1 MSAEPYWTLERHGV
15 EPQPEVQAIVRALYA
30 EVYAEAPYNE
40 TPESVAAWVD
50 GPWARQRGMDG
61 FALVVARP
69 REAGEPLAMA
79 YGVALPEG
87 SRWWSGL
94 LSPLPVEQARED
106 GKRTF
111 VIMEFVVRRGFRR
124 DGLGSALHDALVG
137 PWRGER
143 TALTARQDAPGA
155 LAFWSAQGYRSL
167 GPSIP
172 RESGPRFEML
182 VRSVG

>member
-1 MSAEPYWTLERHGV
+1 MNAEARWMFERYGV
-15 EPQPEVQAIVRALYA
+15 ERVDEVEPIVRALYA

-40 TPESVAAWVD
+40 TAESVAAWIA
-50 GPWARQRGMDG
+50 GPWARQRAMAG
-61 FALVVARP
+61 FAVVVARA
-69 REAGEPLAMA
+69 REGQPAGMG
-79 YGVALPEG
+79 YGVALPVG
-87 SRWWSGL
+87 SRWWAGL
-94 LSPLPVEQARED
+94 PSPLPLDEARED

-111 VIMEFVVRRGFRR
+111 VIMEFVVRSGFRR

-167 GPSIP
+167 GPSVP
-172 RESGPRFEML
+172 RESGPRFETF
-182 VRSVG
+182 VRSVD